1 MWALRA
7 QSADL
12 LMGQAESTVR
22 TVGQLKGQPT
32 PFVGC
37 VCGLSHSVV
46 SDSATP
52 WTAACQ
58 APLSLGFPQQEYWS
72 KFPFL
77 SPGDLSNLGIKA
89 VSPVSPALAGG
100 FFTTKATWEV
110 PFCGL
115 VATVYSLRTKKAP
128 AEKVASGDW
137 FGHCRLST
145 GVGTFA

>member
-12 LMGQAESTVR
+12 LTGQAESTVR

-52 WTAACQ
+52 RTAACQ
-58 APLSLGFPQQEYWS
+58 APLSLGFPRQEYWS
-72 KFPFL
+72 KLPFP
-77 SPGDLSNLGIKA
+77 SPGDLSNLGIKSA
-89 VSPVSPALAGG
+89 SPV
-100 FFTTKATWEV
+100 
-110 PFCGL
+110 
-115 VATVYSLRTKKAP
+115 AP
-128 AEKVASGDW
+128 A
-137 FGHCRLST
+137 
-145 GVGTFA
+145 FAHGFITTEPPGKPHNVELKRISNQL